1 MLLEQL
7 WQAYHNK
14 GYESVKALPTDNALE
29 IFYLA
34 ILAFREQNIE
44 HAINY
49 AQQAKEQEPHNL
61 VFTQALTYLKN
72 ILKTG
77 TKNVYSDD
85 RGFAA
90 FIRGGG
96 NIPLY
101 QKTSAALRSIYRE
114 YETFSLLDIGVGDG
128 MALLPALTDNIH
140 HLDLLEPSE
149 VMLNKLCAILDKRD
163 IHYQATCSTLQ
174 EFVQGNFD
182 NWDVIEAT
190 FSLHSLS
197 PEEHPVILEWI
208 CKHCKRL
215 LFVEFD
221 APNFGNMV
229 EPESVQYIINHYQN
243 GLSEYDVDRDLVAQ
257 GFLMPVMFG
266 YFDQTAN
273 RITYEQPIQE
283 WVNELQAV
291 GFKNVNVRLIYPYWW
306 ASAYLI
312 DAC

>member
-1 MLLEQL
+1 MSLEQL
-7 WQAYHNK
+7 WQAYHHK
-14 GYESVKALPTDNALE
+14 GYESIKTLPTDNALGT
-29 IFYLA
+29 FYFA
-34 ILAFREQNIE
+34 ILAFREQDIE
-44 HAINY
+44 HAVNY
-49 AQQAKEQEPHNL
+49 AQQTKEQEPNNL
-61 VFTQALTYLKN
+61 VFSQAVTYLKS

-77 TKNVYSDD
+77 TKNVYGDD

-96 NIPLY
+96 NISLY
-101 QKTSAALRSIYRE
+101 QKTSVALRSIYQE

-128 MALLPALTDNIH
+128 MAILPALTDNIH

-149 VMLNKLCAILDKRD
+149 VMLNKLCTILDRRGR
-163 IHYQATCSTLQ
+163 HYQATCSTLQ
-174 EFVQGNFD
+174 DFIHGNFD
-182 NWDVIEAT
+182 NWDVIQAT
-190 FSLHSLS
+190 FSLQSLS

-208 CKHCKRL
+208 RKHGKRFL
-215 LFVEFD
+215 MVEFD
-221 APNFGNMV
+221 TPNFGSMI
-229 EPESVQYIINHYQN
+229 EPESVQYIIDHYQN

-273 RITYEQPIQE
+273 RTNYEQPIQE

-291 GFKNVNVRLIYPYWW
+291 GFKNVNVRVIYPYWW